1 MLFSLKKNCSFA
13 KEKRKRKTKTERKNI
28 ILKIFKFVLVV
39 FLAKRILKS
48 KEKSP
53 QHTRNILSASITK
66 TPQLFN
72 RICV

>member
-1 MLFSLKKNCSFA
+1 MLFSIKKKLVVC
-13 KEKRKRKTKTERKNI
+13 KREEEEKTKTERKNI

-72 RICV
+72 KICV